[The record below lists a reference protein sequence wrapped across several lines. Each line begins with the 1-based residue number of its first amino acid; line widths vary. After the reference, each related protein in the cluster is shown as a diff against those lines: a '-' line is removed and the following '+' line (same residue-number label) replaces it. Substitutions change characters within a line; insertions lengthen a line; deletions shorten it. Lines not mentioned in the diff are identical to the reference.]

1 MNKLTKIGVSALCGS
16 LASVAANAG
25 TMEVIGGAT
34 MTYSSTEG
42 AVTGNP
48 LGMHS
53 GLTFKGSGEL
63 DNGTTFALTI
73 TGADQSGYSSGSIAM
88 TMPGLG
94 GLKFNQASGGTGL
107 DRYDDKM
114 PTAWEETNGTSLG
127 TGLVTVAG
135 VGTSMN
141 IEWTAPT
148 DLIGE
153 GMHLGVAVAP
163 GSASGGVINDKA
175 YSGTTS
181 TSGVGGGVDITIG
194 HTGLADGLEVFAGI
208 SEIEQ
213 DALGAS
219 TTGDRKQY
227 AVGLTYA
234 IGGFT
239 LGYQVS
245 HDNFNHAGA
254 SATQYY
260 DNSAYGISFAV
271 NDDLSISYGN
281 HQSERGLTAATA
293 APVQLEA
300 ESIQI
305 AYSMGGLA
313 IKLAESSIDNASYT
327 AGTGSDN
334 DGRTIAVSLAF

>member
-63 DNGTTFALTI
+63 DNGTTFSLTI
-73 TGADQSGYSSGSIAM
+73 TGADQSGYSSGSVAM

-94 GLKFNQASGGTGL
+94 GLTFTQAAGGAGL
-107 DRYDDKM
+107 DRYDDMM
-114 PTAWEETNGTSLG
+114 PTAWEETNGTSLA

-148 DLIGE
+148 ELVG
-153 GMHLGVAVAP
+153 GLHLGVAVAP
-163 GSASGGVINDKA
+163 GSAAAGVVNDKA
-175 YSGTTS
+175 SSGES
-181 TSGVGGGVDITIG
+181 GGVGGGYDITVA
-194 HTGLADGLEVFAGI
+194 HSGLLDGLNVFAGF
-208 SEIEQ
+208 SDIEQ
-213 DALGAS
+213 KAVVGGYTDDRSQYSVGA
-219 TTGDRKQY
+219 
-227 AVGLTYA
+227 TYA
-234 IGGFT
+234 IGSFT
-239 LGYQVS
+239 VGYQVS
-245 HDNFNHAGA
+245 HDNHNATGA
-254 SATQYY
+254 ARTAYY
-260 DNSAYGISFAV
+260 DNSAYGVSFAI

-293 APVQLEA
+293 APVELEA
-300 ESIQI
+300 ESLQI
-305 AYSMGGLA
+305 AYSMGGMSV
-313 IKLAESSIDNASYT
+313 KLAESSIDNANYT

-334 DGRTIAVSLAF
+334 DGRTIAVTLAF